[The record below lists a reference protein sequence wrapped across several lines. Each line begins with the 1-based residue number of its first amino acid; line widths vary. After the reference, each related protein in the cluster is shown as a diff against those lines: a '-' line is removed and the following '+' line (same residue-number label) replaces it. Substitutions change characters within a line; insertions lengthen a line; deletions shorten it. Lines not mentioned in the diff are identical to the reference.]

1 MKAGEIE
8 ISVIANYAALDG
20 QLADVVSKSQAHGD
34 AAGDKFGKGFEGH
47 ARRYIDQAANDMGM
61 KLTKAAGALSI
72 ANALNGVLRTVADGG
87 TWAEG
92 ITQALERIPVVGI
105 FYGIGKSIG
114 DIISDEA
121 GKALAEL
128 DMEAEQRAQKLRL
141 KFLGERLDRPEQ
153 LQASLTSARERDEI
167 DRLRAEGNVVEAINR
182 EAEAKKRAA
191 AEKLEGDLA
200 AMRAAQERELAELG
214 DRQNQ
219 KEARERFKA
228 EEAAIRELAKLE
240 AASIERTRRTA
251 SEKEAAA
258 YQKRFDDEVAKR
270 KEADDKAAAQAQ
282 ADILDEIELMNS
294 LAESVGEEMAKNVS
308 KALEDSA
315 AQIEGLENQRMAIAQ
330 ETGTMQTSFGTF
342 KFSAYSDAEKKQVD
356 SQLLREVQLI
366 RSKANEM
373 ATQGGPI

>member
-34 AAGDKFGKGFEGH
+34 AAGDKFGKGFQGH

-72 ANALNGVLRTVADGG
+72 ANALNTVLKTVAEGG
-87 TWAEG
+87 TWSEG
-92 ITQALERIPVVGI
+92 IAKAIEQTPVLGA
-105 FYGIGKSIG
+105 FYGIGKSIA
-114 DIISDEA
+114 DIFTGQAKIA
-121 GKALAEL
+121 IAEL
-128 DMEAEQRAQKLRL
+128 AFDADQQAEKLRL
-141 KFLGERLDRPEQ
+141 KFLGERLERPAQ
-153 LQASLTSARERDEI
+153 LEATVTSARERDEI

-270 KEADDKAAAQAQ
+270 KEADEKAAAQAQ

-315 AQIEGLENQRMAIAQ
+315 EQIEGLENQRMAIAQ